1 MVPPPALLQ
10 SWLVEAADAIGAA
23 TIAAAAAPATK
34 TGVRWVSLNFM
45 MILLKSFGCKQNSRL
60 EQESFPAVR
69 IELGGRR
76 GVIDLDVAWGLAD
89 RSGSIAGARLLR
101 LRGSLGAGSGRC
113 NRRDG
118 DRCRDGCGS
127 EQRCDMNEV
136 DAHGRTPLLSCEAQ
150 FQVGARSG
158 RCRHRC
164 PPDSPS
170 G

>member
-1 MVPPPALLQ
+1 
-10 SWLVEAADAIGAA
+10 VEAAEAIGAA

-45 MILLKSFGCKQNSRL
+45 ILLKSFGCKQTSRL
-60 EQESFPAVR
+60 EQESSPAVR

-89 RSGSIAGARLLR
+89 RSGCIAGARLLR

-118 DRCRDGCGS
+118 
-127 EQRCDMNEV
+127 
-136 DAHGRTPLLSCEAQ
+136 
-150 FQVGARSG
+150 
-158 RCRHRC
+158 
-164 PPDSPS
+164 
-170 G
+170 